1 VKVPVARGCTT
12 PCSPSQT
19 IPTTSKVKPGLAA
32 KISAKK
38 HGLQDAPEDAR
49 SDEVLHDVGV
59 VSGNR
64 VSRSCR
70 FSASKI
76 AVATSRGVAVR
87 VSSVATP

>member
-1 VKVPVARGCTT
+1 VLAVADH
-12 PCSPSQT
+12 SHHLE
-19 IPTTSKVKPGLAA
+19 VKPGLAA

-76 AVATSRGVAVR
+76 AVATSRGVAVL